1 MPALMALR
9 PGIVVVGA
17 PTPELALAKLV
28 PSLFGTTGGYIG
40 NAECAATANGN
51 IRRHFLGA
59 EEQRKAVEAP
69 PPLSSSGSAPPQP
82 KSLGLACVL
91 SDHPVGS

>member
-17 PTPELALAKLV
+17 PHPELWLAKV
-28 PSLFGTTGGYIG
+28 GPSSAPVGTTGGYIG

-69 PPLSSSGSAPPQP
+69 PSSSGSAPPP

-91 SDHPVGS
+91 SDHLVVS